1 MRMWGGAIAWGML
14 LACSG
19 DLALEGRPCPCAEG
33 WTCCERTDECVRTA
47 AQCGPTE
54 LTQLIGIPGGKGT
67 ADGVGRD
74 ARFSFPTS
82 MVGDAEFLYVTD
94 GPLWKGGYFGS
105 ESPSVSR
112 CMAESCSFDP
122 TDVCLQEH
130 CSNAAIWGPF
140 GVRRISRSTGETT
153 WLVSDRFL
161 QYVALEG
168 PALFAATTKVRL
180 LDSPYGMYPDVSA
193 LRQIVKIDPGSGVV
207 STLAGVDEP
216 AAPRDGGGTYARFGK
231 IGGLAS
237 DGAGALYAIDRHY
250 FEDTKSVGFALR
262 RIDVSTRVVTSLAAS
277 PGWSGDAA
285 AQASF
290 VEPVA
295 VAFHDGGVFI
305 VAQGEKSSDGGA
317 ESQSIWRYD
326 TKTSA
331 VIKLQMTGYLPWN
344 NGVRAFC
351 FDVRGE
357 AVGVFGN
364 CVGALK
370 KSEVAS
376 ACRFGDLTLSGSS
389 DVQRGSFSA
398 PAGIWCDAQSSFE
411 GADGGAFYVADT
423 GNGTIRR
430 LREQPTG
437 VGTLAGEPSHGG
449 LGYHPELPGKFTELS
464 APSAISS
471 DAGGNV
477 VFLNAAILT
486 NQISPGLIRITP
498 GAGASA
504 HRVPELGPG
513 SKLAL
518 GPNGV
523 LYFTSSSGIAQLDF
537 ADLGVTPLVETLGAG
552 TYPEAIAHDGEDS
565 LYVAYRGSGLAP
577 ELSRVERIDAF
588 GTREL
593 LASGYGGPL
602 AVDRTRH
609 LFFVARGKAP
619 FGELFRFDLS
629 TREAQALPTPDD
641 GWEATAL
648 AYDPAGTLYVAESHR
663 QRVRRLVLSTG
674 EISDAVGRP
683 GQRGVKLG
691 PLPAG
696 VNQPFGIAL
705 LPGGSLA
712 ISDSRENVVL
722 VAR

>member
-1 MRMWGGAIAWGML
+1 MKILGSAIVCGAM
-14 LACSG
+14 LACTS
-19 DLALEGRPCPCAEG
+19 DLPLEGRPCPCAEG
-33 WTCCERTDECVRTA
+33 WTCCERTKLCVRA
-47 AQCGPTE
+47 ASQCGPTE
-54 LTQLIGIPGGKGT
+54 LTQLSGIPGGKGT

-105 ESPSVSR
+105 ESPSFGR
-112 CMAESCSFDP
+112 CVAEKCSLAA
-122 TDVCLQEH
+122 TDACLSEH

-168 PALFAATTKVRL
+168 PALFAATTKMRFL
-180 LDSPYGMYPDVSA
+180 ENPYGLIPDVSA
-193 LRQIVKIDPGSGVV
+193 LRQIVKIDPRSGVV
-207 STLAGVDEP
+207 STLLGVDEP
-216 AAPRDGGGTYARFGK
+216 AEPRDGGGTYARFGT

-250 FEDTKSVGFALR
+250 FEDTKTVGFALR
-262 RIDVSTRVVTSLAAS
+262 RIDVSTPYVTTLAAS
-277 PGWSGDAA
+277 PGWSGDAM

-295 VAFHDGGVFI
+295 VAFHDGGAFI
-305 VAQGEKSSDGGA
+305 VAKGEESSDGT

-331 VIKLQMTGYLPWN
+331 VIKLQMTGYFPRDK
-344 NGVRAFC
+344 GARAFC
-351 FDVRGE
+351 FDGRGE

-370 KSEVAS
+370 EGEHAS
-376 ACRFGDLTLSGSS
+376 ACRFGDLTLAGSS
-389 DVQRGSFSA
+389 DGHSGSFSA
-398 PAGIWCDAQSSFE
+398 PAGIWCDDQSSSE
-411 GADGGAFYVADT
+411 GAGAGAFYIADT
-423 GNGTIRR
+423 GNGTVRK
-430 LREQPTG
+430 LREQPHG
-437 VGTLAGEPSHGG
+437 VWTLAGEPSHGG
-449 LGYHPELPGKFTELS
+449 LGHHPELPGKFTELS
-464 APSAISS
+464 APSVISS
-471 DAGGNV
+471 DAEGNV
-477 VFLNAAILT
+477 VFLNAAEY
-486 NQISPGLIRITP
+486 SAFPGLIRITP

-504 HRVPELGPG
+504 HRVPELGRG
-513 SKLAL
+513 SHLAL

-523 LYFTSSSGIAQLDF
+523 LYFTFTYGSRISQLDF

-552 TYPEAIAHDGEDS
+552 TDVEDIAHDGEDS

-577 ELSRVERIDAF
+577 ELSRVERIDAS

-593 LASGYGGPL
+593 LASGFGGPL
-602 AVDRTRH
+602 AVLRTRH
-609 LFFVARGKAP
+609 LFFVARGEAP

-629 TREAQALPTPDD
+629 TREAQPLPTPDD

-683 GQRGVKLG
+683 GQRGVQLG

-712 ISDSRENVVL
+712 ITDSRENVVL
-722 VAR
+722 VAQ